1 MAYGIGAAATRL
13 AKLVKGGA
21 DEGRNTRLAL
31 VLRLENVVQL
41 RASIGQARM
50 DQMLDRLTL
59 RLVSEA
65 RLLPQTRGAGATE
78 ILGVFANPQALTPAQ
93 LIQQL
98 QAICRT
104 GIDLPELR
112 IVPVINAVIVAG
124 TAHRH
129 ELAALY
135 ATARLAMQNLD
146 PLTESGHV
154 LYLDMPQDGGVFG
167 ASPEPLLSAQD
178 VELRFQ
184 PQICCDTGQVS
195 ALRAVIRIA
204 RPDTEA
210 VDIADVQSRLEEDTL
225 VSLTH
230 AGLRLALSALRGWD
244 RLGIWVPF
252 VSLSLPGAVLA
263 DPIIADTIA
272 WELDRFDL
280 DPARLELEVIEPI
293 GQSGGRLPVGESLQR
308 LTGLGCRIAL
318 GEFGTG
324 SAGLADMRR
333 FGIGRVRI
341 GREFTAGCDRR
352 GDQQRMILAII
363 ALAEHLNVATLAD
376 GVDTQAEC
384 AFLTQI
390 GFNAVQGAAVAP
402 WMDTEDADSFLM
414 EHVHAMAAIPAMRSG
429 A

>member
-13 AKLVKGGA
+13 AKMVKGGV
-21 DEGRNTRLAL
+21 DDRRNTRLAL
-31 VLRLENVVQL
+31 VLRLENVTQL

-50 DQMLDRLTL
+50 DQLLDRMTL
-59 RLVSEA
+59 RLVSEL

-78 ILGVFANPQALTPAQ
+78 ILGVFANAQAMTPPE
-93 LIQQL
+93 LIEQL
-98 QAICRT
+98 QTICRT
-104 GIDLPELR
+104 GIELPELR

-124 TAHRH
+124 TMHQQ
-129 ELAALY
+129 ELGALY

-146 PLTESGHV
+146 PLSEAGQI
-154 LYLDMPQDGGVFG
+154 LYLDMPQDGGMPA
-167 ASPEPLLSAQD
+167 ASTVSRFSAQD
-178 VELRFQ
+178 VDLGFL
-184 PQICCDTGQVS
+184 PQICCDTGHVS
-195 ALRAVIRIA
+195 ALRAVIRIT
-204 RPDTEA
+204 RPNAE
-210 VDIADVQSRLEEDTL
+210 VIELADVQSRLDEDTL

-244 RLGIWVPF
+244 RLGVWVPF
-252 VSLSLPGAVLA
+252 VSLSLPGVVLA

-280 DPARLELEVIEPI
+280 DPARLELEVTEPI

-308 LTGLGCRIAL
+308 LSALGCRIAL

-341 GREFTAGCDRR
+341 SREFTAGCDRR
-352 GDQQRMILAII
+352 ADQQRMILAII
-363 ALAEHLNVATLAD
+363 ALAEHLHVTTLAD
-376 GVDTQAEC
+376 GVDTQGEC

-390 GFNAVQGAAVAP
+390 GFNAVQGAAVSPCLDA
-402 WMDTEDADSFLM
+402 EGADSFLM
-414 EHVHAMAAIPAMRSG
+414 EHLQTVATLPAVRSG
-429 A
+429 V